1 MSPARVALIALPA
14 LIASCTFGPQES
26 SRFDDT
32 SAVTVTV
39 IDENGATVTGASV
52 DVATGTD
59 VETDGQGEVQLSLS
73 RPVVAVV
80 TAPGALPEPVA
91 IGPRDGELTVRLLD
105 RIGPAGEE
113 RVALHFGG
121 DVMLGR
127 RYEEP
132 TRPGTPVVRDS
143 ASARRVVDDLGPV
156 ASAADC
162 DDRQP
167 RDRRR

>member
-1 MSPARVALIALPA
+1 MSPARVALIVLPA
-14 LIASCTFGPQES
+14 LVAACTFGPQES

-32 SAVTVTV
+32 TTVTVTV
-39 IDENGATVTGASV
+39 VDEQGAAVAGAAIDLAGGS
-52 DVATGTD
+52 D
-59 VETDGQGEVQLSLS
+59 VETDGQGEAQLALS

-132 TRPGTPVVRDS
+132 TRPGTPVVHDS
-143 ASARRVVDDLGPV
+143 ASARRVVDDLGPSRV
-156 ASAADC
+156 GRRC